1 MTAARLV
8 AAVRF
13 VVARSARLAFAAA
26 ILGVLLGPAAGALP
40 VAAAAAAGAGTDLTL
55 VGDATYTV
63 LPEQR
68 RVHVVV
74 DFTVSNHRS
83 ETKTHRFYFDR
94 ASIAVMPGAKAFRVV
109 NWPGA
114 KVHVT
119 GSTSTYTM
127 LRIDFGSR
135 LYGGA
140 THALRLSFDLPD
152 PGRGASRQVRIGPSL
167 VTFPVWAFASDGAGG
182 STVSVR
188 FPAGYDVAVESGK
201 LVRGAKTSD
210 GGTELHAGPLASPLT
225 FFAYVS
231 GQQPAV
237 YRDTPLAVTAGPQA
251 IHLTLQAWKDDAG
264 WPARVRP
271 LFQGALPVLR
281 REIGIPWP
289 HQEPLVV
296 REAVS
301 RNDGAY
307 AGLFDGGAG
316 RIEVAYWAPPLVV
329 IHEAAHGWFNG
340 ALLAD
345 RWASE
350 GFASLYAGRAAKELK
365 VKGAAPKL
373 TKAIAAARIPLNAWP
388 GDGSADAAVETY
400 GYAASLALATAIAD
414 RAGDPALQR
423 VWADAQGAL
432 GAYQP
437 VTPSGGTGGDAASGT
452 AAPETVAGPPDWR
465 GLLDLLETETGQEF
479 GDLWRTWVVRDAD
492 VALLD
497 ARAAARTSYGRTLA
511 LANGWVLP
519 RSTRDALRAWQFDTA
534 EQLMAEARTV
544 LAQRAALEQLAT
556 RNGVTLPAT
565 MRSLFEAGSMAGAST
580 EAEAERNA
588 IVAIGEAASA
598 RAADTDVLTSI
609 GMIGEQPEADLGAA
623 KAAFATGDLDATFH
637 AADDAY
643 RAWSGAWQE
652 GRRRALLALAVIATI
667 VVLAS
672 AIGSRVRRIRR
683 ARLRPPVA
691 AAVIALLLT
700 AGAAILPPAGSPG
713 VPFLAGLGVPMA
725 LAADDVEIS
734 TASQYAVDPG
744 NATIHV
750 TVDVTAVNRKPD
762 SVRGGTIT
770 RYFYDG
776 VNLGVQPE
784 ATHLHATQDG
794 AAIKV
799 TASNHDG
806 YRLITL
812 LFKGNI
818 YFQESA
824 KVRLTFDLP
833 AGGPR
838 SRSDVRVGKAFATFV
853 AWAFGDKGTVR
864 IEVPGGFTADTSGG
878 EMQRATGSDGQQVFT
893 ATTAAALDWSAWVN
907 ARTDAGL
914 TSEPI
919 ALADGERIIVRGWPE
934 DPVWRDR
941 VVAVLTRAVPDLVA
955 RIGLPWPVD
964 GALSVTEVHT
974 PLLEGY
980 AGFYDSA
987 TARITISEDLDDAT
1001 IVHEASHA
1009 WFNGGLFSERW
1020 IDEGLAEEYASRV
1033 LKTEGGKAT
1042 APAAVKRTAA
1052 AAFPLND
1059 WPAPAPISNK
1069 AGDAREKYGYDASW
1083 TIIRAILAQAG
1094 EQGMRRVFHAA
1105 ADGTTAYVGDA
1116 PPERATLPNDW
1127 RRFLDLSEQLGGAGG
1142 ATALIAKWAAT
1153 PDAQASLTARGTALR
1168 EYRTLLAGGDSWAAP
1183 VVVRMAMDGWAF
1195 DRADEAMTRAEDI
1208 LARRDKMVAVAA
1220 DEGLTPASALE
1231 AAYESASSTTG
1242 LDDALAGVEA
1252 TATSLGDVA
1261 AARAAADQPRDW
1273 LTSLGLEGEDADA
1286 GVAAARAAWQA
1297 GDLAKATARADE
1309 AAAVLAAAPG
1319 NGRIRVMVVGGG
1331 AAGLVL
1337 VLGILVIRRRRRS
1350 TRADLAAPGDQY
1362 ATLRPS
1368 EPAGVVPDAPRSHDE
1383 GADRP

>member
-1 MTAARLV
+1 MTAARPV
-8 AAVRF
+8 AAVRS
-13 VVARSARLAFAAA
+13 VLARSAGFAFAAA
-26 ILGVLLGPAAGALP
+26 ILAVLLGPAAGSLP
-40 VAAAAAAGAGTDLTL
+40 VAQAAAAGASTDLTL

-94 ASIAVMPGAKAFRVV
+94 ASIAVMPGAKAFHVV
-109 NWPGA
+109 DWPGA

-119 GSTSTYTM
+119 GSTSTHTM

-201 LVRGAKTSD
+201 LVKGAKTSD
-210 GGTELHAGPLASPLT
+210 GGTELHAGPLANPLT

-237 YRDTPLAVTAGPQA
+237 YRDTPLAVTAGPQS
-251 IHLTLQAWKDDAG
+251 IRLTLQAWKDDAG

-271 LFQGALPVLR
+271 LLQGALPVLR
-281 REIGIPWP
+281 RDIGIPWP
-289 HQEPLVV
+289 HPDPLVV

-340 ALLAD
+340 GLLAD

-373 TKAIAAARIPLNAWP
+373 TKAVAAARIPLNAWP
-388 GDGSADAAVETY
+388 GDGSADGAVETY

-423 VWADAQGAL
+423 VWADAQGEI

-437 VTPSGGTGGDAASGT
+437 VIPSGGTKGD

-465 GLLDLLETETGQEF
+465 GLLDLLETETGQGF

-497 ARAAARTSYGRTLA
+497 ARTAARTSYSRTLA

-519 RSTRDALRAWQFDTA
+519 RSIRDALRAWQFDTA
-534 EQLMAEARTV
+534 EQLLADARTV
-544 LAQRAALEQLAT
+544 LAQRSALEQLAT

-565 MRSLFEAGSMAGAST
+565 MRGLFEAGSMAGASA

-588 IVAIGEAASA
+588 IVAIGEAVSA

-609 GMIGEQPEADLGAA
+609 GMVGEQPEADLGAA

-643 RAWSGAWQE
+643 RAWNGAWQE

-667 VVLAS
+667 VVLVS

-683 ARLRPPVA
+683 ARLRPPLA
-691 AAVIALLLT
+691 AAVIALMLT
-700 AGAAILPPAGSPG
+700 AGAAILPPAGAPG
-713 VPFLAGLGVPMA
+713 VPFLAGLGAPMV

-734 TASQYAVDPG
+734 TASQYVVDPA

-750 TVDVTAVNRKPD
+750 SVDVTAVNRKPD

-806 YRLITL
+806 YRLITV
-812 LFKGNI
+812 LFKDNI
-818 YFQESA
+818 YFKESA
-824 KVRLTFDLP
+824 EVRLTFDLP
-833 AGGPR
+833 AGEPR

-864 IEVPGGFTADTSGG
+864 IEVPGGFTADTSGS
-878 EMQRATGSDGQQVFT
+878 EMQRATGSDGTQVFT
-893 ATTAAALDWSAWVN
+893 ATTAAALAWSAWVN
-907 ARTDAGL
+907 ARNDAGL

-919 ALADGERIIVRGWPE
+919 ALADGEQIIVRGWPE
-934 DPVWRDR
+934 DRVWRDR
-941 VVAVLTRAVPDLVA
+941 VVSVLTRAVPDLVS

-987 TARITISEDLDDAT
+987 TDRITISEDLDDAT

-1033 LKTEGGKAT
+1033 LKAEGGKAT

-1069 AGDAREKYGYDASW
+1069 ASDAREKYGYDASW
-1083 TIIRAILAQAG
+1083 TVIRAILAQAG
-1094 EQGMRRVFHAA
+1094 EQGLRRVFRAA
-1105 ADGTTAYVGDA
+1105 DDGTTAYVGDA
-1116 PPERATLPNDW
+1116 PPERTTLPNDW

-1153 PDAQASLTARGTALR
+1153 PDAQASLTARDTALR
-1168 EYRTLLAGGDSWAAP
+1168 AYRTLLAEGDSWAVP

-1195 DRADEAMTRAEDI
+1195 DPAEEAIARAEDI
-1208 LARRDKMVAVAA
+1208 LARRDELVSVAA
-1220 DEGLTPASALE
+1220 DEGLTPASAME
-1231 AAYESASSTTG
+1231 AAYEGASSSAG

-1252 TATSLGDVA
+1252 TATSLGEVA

-1273 LTSLGLEGEDADA
+1273 LTSLGLDGEDPDA

-1309 AAAVLAAAPG
+1309 AAAILAAAPG
-1319 NGRIRVMVVGGG
+1319 NGRTRVMVVGGG

-1337 VLGILVIRRRRRS
+1337 VLGILVVVRRRRRS
-1350 TRADLAAPGDQY
+1350 TPVDLAAAGDQY

-1368 EPAGVVPDAPRSHDE
+1368 EPAGAVPDAPRPHDE